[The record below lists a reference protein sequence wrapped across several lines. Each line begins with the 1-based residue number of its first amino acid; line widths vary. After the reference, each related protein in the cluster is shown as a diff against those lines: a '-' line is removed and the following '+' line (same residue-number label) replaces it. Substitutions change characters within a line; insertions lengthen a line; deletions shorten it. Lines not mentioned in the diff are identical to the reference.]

1 MLNQTVTH
9 YAPWDASDDF
19 AYCGVYVS
27 DPMFHSPQPTCPTC
41 AAKLAAECAID
52 EAIET
57 APWPLDADEA
67 RAELDLV
74 LNAGV
79 PAERDVLSIATGLT
93 RRLAVIDT
101 IDTDQFALVRLVREA
116 QIAVKGGTVATSFPA
131 EGRLLVR
138 GGAR

>member
-1 MLNQTVTH
+1 MTDTLTH
-9 YAPWDASDDF
+9 YAPWDTSDDF

-27 DPMFHSPQPTCPTC
+27 DARYHSPSPTCPAC

-67 RAELDLV
+67 TAVLDPV

-79 PAERDVLSIATGLT
+79 PDLF
-93 RRLAVIDT
+93 AV
-101 IDTDQFALVRLVREA
+101 AVSLVR
-116 QIAVKGGTVATSFPA
+116 
-131 EGRLLVR
+131 VR
-138 GGAR
+138 GAR

>member
-1 MLNQTVTH
+1 MNQTPITH

-27 DPMFHSPQPTCPTC
+27 HPDYHSPAPSCPTC

-67 RAELDLV
+67 SAVLDPV

-79 PAERDVLSIATGLT
+79 PETSAKSPVGEELFNLGVTLNRIYANHFPPEARLFAG
-93 RRLAVIDT
+93 RR
-101 IDTDQFALVRLVREA
+101 RR
-116 QIAVKGGTVATSFPA
+116 
-131 EGRLLVR
+131 
-138 GGAR
+138 

>member
-1 MLNQTVTH
+1 MSQTPVTH
-9 YAPWDASDDF
+9 YAPWDAPDDF
-19 AYCGVYVS
+19 AYCGVFVS
-27 DPMFHSPQPTCPTC
+27 APDYHSPAPTCPVC

-67 RAELDLV
+67 SAVLDPV

-79 PAERDVLSIATGLT
+79 PEPTCDPRPFITHLLLATTWARHQGQRTTSAQVSRIMNRFTAQALEQL
-93 RRLAVIDT
+93 LAD
-101 IDTDQFALVRLVREA
+101 
-116 QIAVKGGTVATSFPA
+116 
-131 EGRLLVR
+131 